1 LNPLK
6 SIRLI
11 AGREIAERLR
21 GRATWILTGITT
33 VVAVALIVG
42 PALFS
47 TPTKPKVV
55 GLVGPSAQTLAP
67 TLLAVAKASGVD
79 MTTVNVSDDATARSE
94 LTPKQ
99 PSGQRAGQGGGL
111 LSSFRGGSA
120 TLDVALRLDTG
131 SATIEFYQTVSPTL
145 AAVLRAVVEEV
156 HQRDVLTQA
165 GVSPSVVGAAQQP
178 EPISTVTLQPA
189 ASDAAGRS
197 IAALAAG
204 ILLYISVGIFGSAV
218 ASGVAQE
225 KTSRTAEVLLA
236 AVTPRELMTGKVIGI
251 GLVGFAQMAVT
262 IGAALLANA
271 VVQSSSVP
279 SEVWVLLP
287 AILLWF
293 VLGYTLYAF
302 GFAAAGAMV
311 ARQEEVQS
319 VSAPFTGFLVGGFL
333 LTYATIASPDAPW
346 VRVVSYFPPLMPVLM
361 PARLAVGQVAIWE
374 TPLAIVIML
383 ASIYGMARLAGN
395 IYATS
400 LVRGGPRLS
409 WTAALRLRQT

>member
-1 LNPLK
+1 MSHLK

-11 AGREIAERLR
+11 AGREIAQRLQ

-33 VVAVALIVG
+33 VLAVALIVG

-47 TPTKPKVV
+47 SPTKPYVV
-55 GLVGPSAQTLAP
+55 GLVGPSAQALGPALQAT
-67 TLLAVAKASGVD
+67 AKATGVD
-79 MTTVNVSDDATARSE
+79 MTTMNVADDSTARSE
-94 LTPKQ
+94 LTPAQ
-99 PSGQRAGQGGGL
+99 SPGRSSRLVGQL
-111 LSSFRGGSA
+111 LSSLRGGKA

-131 SATIEFYQTVSPTL
+131 SATVEFYQTVSPTL
-145 AAVLRAVVEEV
+145 AAILRAVVEQV
-156 HQRDVLTQA
+156 HQRDVLIQG
-165 GVSPSVVGAAQQP
+165 GVPASVAAAAQQP

-189 ASDAAGRS
+189 PSNVAGRS

-204 ILLYISVGIFGSAV
+204 ILLYVSVGLFGSAV

-236 AVTPRELMTGKVIGI
+236 AVTPSALMTGKVIGI

-262 IGAALLANA
+262 IGAALIANA
-271 VVQSSSVP
+271 VVQSSAVP

-293 VLGYTLYAF
+293 ALGYTLYAF
-302 GFAAAGAMV
+302 GYAAAGAMV

-319 VSAPFTGFLVGGFL
+319 VSAPFSVFLIGGYL
-333 LTYATIASPDAPW
+333 LTYASIASPDALW
-346 VRVVSYFPPLMPVLM
+346 VKIVSYLPPLMPVLM
-361 PARLAVGQVAIWE
+361 PARLALGHVAIWE
-374 TPLAIVIML
+374 MPLAVLIML
-383 ASIYGMARLAGN
+383 ASIYGMARLAGR

-409 WTAALRLRQT
+409 WIAALRLR

>member
-1 LNPLK
+1 M

-11 AGREIAERLR
+11 AGREISERLR

-33 VVAVALIVG
+33 VGAVALIVG
-42 PALFS
+42 PTLFNA
-47 TPTKPKVV
+47 PTKPYAV
-55 GLVGPSAQTLAP
+55 GLVGPSAQALAP
-67 TLLAVAKASGVD
+67 TLLAAAKASGVD
-79 MTTVNVSDDATARSE
+79 MTTVNVSDDTTARSE

-99 PSGQRAGQGGGL
+99 TSALGSGQAGGP
-111 LSSFRGGSA
+111 LSSLRGGSA

-156 HQRDVLTQA
+156 HQRDMLTQA
-165 GVSPSVVGAAQQP
+165 GLSPSVVGALQQP
-178 EPISTVTLQPA
+178 EPITTAILKTAP
-189 ASDAAGRS
+189 SDLAGRR

-204 ILLYISVGIFGSAV
+204 ILLFFTLGIFGNAV

-236 AVTPRELMTGKVIGI
+236 AVTPRDLMTGKVIGI
-251 GLVGFAQMAVT
+251 GLVGFAQLAVT

-271 VVQSSSVP
+271 IVQSSLVP

-293 VLGYTLYAF
+293 VLGYTLFAF
-302 GFAAAGAMV
+302 GYAAAGAMV

-319 VSAPFTGFLVGGFL
+319 VSVPFTVFLVGGYL
-333 LTYATIASPDAPW
+333 LMYATIASPDAPW
-346 VRVVSYFPPLMPVLM
+346 VRVLSFVPPLMPALM
-361 PARLAVGQVAIWE
+361 PARLALGQVAIWE
-374 TPLAIVIML
+374 MPVAILIML
-383 ASIYGMARLAGN
+383 ASIYGMARLAGR

-409 WTAALRLRQT
+409 WMSALRRR

>member
-1 LNPLK
+1 M

-11 AGREIAERLR
+11 AGREISERLQ

-33 VVAVALIVG
+33 VIAVALIAG
-42 PALFS
+42 SALFS
-47 TPTKPKVV
+47 SPTKPYAV
-55 GLVGPSAQTLAP
+55 GLVGPSAQALAP

-99 PSGQRAGQGGGL
+99 TSGQGGGPL
-111 LSSFRGGSA
+111 ASLRGGSA
-120 TLDVALRLDTG
+120 ALDVALRLDTG

-165 GVSPSVVGAAQQP
+165 GVSPSVVAAAQQP
-178 EPISTVTLQPA
+178 EPISTVTLKT
-189 ASDAAGRS
+189 ASSDLAGRR

-204 ILLYISVGIFGSAV
+204 ILLFFTLGIFGNAV

-236 AVTPRELMTGKVIGI
+236 AVTPRDLMTGKVVGI

-271 VVQSSSVP
+271 IVQSSLVP

-287 AILLWF
+287 VILLWF
-293 VLGYTLYAF
+293 VLGYTLFAF
-302 GFAAAGAMV
+302 GYAAAGAMV

-319 VSAPFTGFLVGGFL
+319 VSAPFTVFLVGGYL
-333 LTYATIASPDAPW
+333 LMYATIASPDAPW
-346 VRVVSYFPPLMPVLM
+346 VRVVSFIPPLMPALM
-361 PARLAVGQVAIWE
+361 PARLALGQVAIWE
-374 TPLAIVIML
+374 MPVAVLIML
-383 ASIYGMARLAGN
+383 ASIYGMARLAGR

-409 WTAALRLRQT
+409 WTDALRTR

>member
-1 LNPLK
+1 LNPLT

-11 AGREIAERLR
+11 AGREISERLR

-33 VVAVALIVG
+33 VAAVALIVL
-42 PALFS
+42 PTLFS
-47 TPTKPKVV
+47 TPTKPYAV
-55 GLVGPSAQTLAP
+55 GLVGPSAQALAP
-67 TLLAVAKASGVD
+67 TLVAAAKASGVG

-99 PSGQRAGQGGGL
+99 GSSQGGGL
-111 LSSFRGGSA
+111 LSSLRGGGA
-120 TLDVALRLDTG
+120 TLDAALRLDSG

-156 HQRDVLTQA
+156 HQRDVLIQA

-178 EPISTVTLQPA
+178 EPITTLTIKPA
-189 ASDAAGRS
+189 SSDLAGRR

-204 ILLYISVGIFGSAV
+204 ILLFFTLGIFGTAV

-236 AVTPRELMTGKVIGI
+236 AVTPRDLMTGKVVGI

-271 VVQSSSVP
+271 VVQSSLVP

-287 AILLWF
+287 VILLWF
-293 VLGYTLYAF
+293 VLGYTLFAF
-302 GFAAAGAMV
+302 GYAAAGAMV

-319 VSAPFTGFLVGGFL
+319 VSAPFTVFLVGGYL
-333 LTYATIASPDAPW
+333 LMYATIASPDAPW
-346 VRVVSYFPPLMPVLM
+346 VRVVSFIPPLMPALM
-361 PARLAVGQVAIWE
+361 PARFALGQVAIWE
-374 TPLAIVIML
+374 MPLAVLIML
-383 ASIYGMARLAGN
+383 ASIYGMARLAGR

-409 WTAALRLRQT
+409 WTAALRIR

>member
-11 AGREIAERLR
+11 AGREISERLG

-33 VVAVALIVG
+33 VGAVALIVG
-42 PALFS
+42 PTLFS
-47 TPTKPKVV
+47 MSTKPYAV
-55 GLVGPSAQTLAP
+55 GLVGPSAQALAP
-67 TLLAVAKASGVD
+67 ALLAAAKASGVD
-79 MTTVNVSDDATARSE
+79 MTTVNVSDDATSRSE

-99 PSGQRAGQGGGL
+99 TSGQGGGL
-111 LSSFRGGSA
+111 LSSLRGGSA

-131 SATIEFYQTVSPTL
+131 SATIEFYQTVSPIL

-178 EPISTVTLQPA
+178 EPISTVTLKPA
-189 ASDAAGRS
+189 SSDIAGRR

-204 ILLYISVGIFGSAV
+204 ILLFFSVGIFCNAV

-271 VVQSSSVP
+271 VVQSSLVP

-302 GFAAAGAMV
+302 GYAAAGAMV

-319 VSAPFTGFLVGGFL
+319 VSAPFTVFLVGGYL
-333 LTYATIASPDAPW
+333 LMYATIASPDAPW
-346 VRVVSYFPPLMPVLM
+346 VRVVSYIPPLMPVLM
-361 PARLAVGQVAIWE
+361 PARLALGQVAIWE
-374 TPLAIVIML
+374 MPLAILIML
-383 ASIYGMARLAGN
+383 ASIYGMARLAGR
-395 IYATS
+395 IYASS
-400 LVRGGPRLS
+400 LVRGGSRVS
-409 WTAALRLRQT
+409 WTAALRVR

>member
-1 LNPLK
+1 MSHLK

-11 AGREIAERLR
+11 AGREIAQRLQ

-33 VVAVALIVG
+33 VLAVALIVG

-47 TPTKPKVV
+47 SLTKPYVV
-55 GLVGPSAQTLAP
+55 GLVGPSAQALGPALQAT
-67 TLLAVAKASGVD
+67 AKATGVD
-79 MTTVNVSDDATARSE
+79 MTTMNVADDSTARSE
-94 LTPKQ
+94 LTPAQ
-99 PSGQRAGQGGGL
+99 SPGRSSRLVGQL
-111 LSSFRGGSA
+111 LSSLRGGKA

-131 SATIEFYQTVSPTL
+131 SATVEFYQTVSPTL
-145 AAVLRAVVEEV
+145 AAILRAVVEQV
-156 HQRDVLTQA
+156 HQRDVLIQG
-165 GVSPSVVGAAQQP
+165 GVPASVAAAAQQP

-189 ASDAAGRS
+189 PSNVAGRS

-204 ILLYISVGIFGSAV
+204 ILLYVSVGLFGSAV

-236 AVTPRELMTGKVIGI
+236 AVTPSALMTGKVIGI

-262 IGAALLANA
+262 IGAALIANA
-271 VVQSSSVP
+271 VVQSSAVP

-293 VLGYTLYAF
+293 ALGYTLYAF
-302 GFAAAGAMV
+302 GYAAAGAMV

-319 VSAPFTGFLVGGFL
+319 VSAPFSVFLVGGYL
-333 LTYATIASPDAPW
+333 LTYASIASPDALW
-346 VRVVSYFPPLMPVLM
+346 VKIVSYLPPLMPVLM
-361 PARLAVGQVAIWE
+361 PARLALGHVAIWE
-374 TPLAIVIML
+374 MPLAVLIML
-383 ASIYGMARLAGN
+383 ASIYGMARLAGR

-409 WTAALRLRQT
+409 WIAALRLR

>member
-1 LNPLK
+1 MSSLT

-33 VVAVALIVG
+33 VIAVALIVG

-47 TPTKPKVV
+47 SPTKPYVV
-55 GLVGPSAQTLAP
+55 GLVGASAQALAP
-67 TLLAVAKASGVD
+67 ALQATAKASGVD
-79 MTTVNVSDDATARSE
+79 LTTMTVADDATARSE
-94 LTPKQ
+94 LTPAQ
-99 PSGQRAGQGGGL
+99 PSGQRSRQLGQL
-111 LSSFRGGSA
+111 FSSLRGRTA

-131 SATIEFYQTVSPTL
+131 SATVEFYQTVSPTL
-145 AAVLRAVVEEV
+145 AALLRAVVEQV
-156 HQRDVLTQA
+156 HQRDVLIQA
-165 GVSPSVVGAAQQP
+165 GVPASVVAAAQQP

-189 ASDAAGRS
+189 PSDVAGRS

-204 ILLYISVGIFGSAV
+204 ILLYVSVGVFGSAV

-236 AVTPRELMTGKVIGI
+236 AVTPSELMTGKVIGI

-262 IGAALLANA
+262 IGAALIANA
-271 VVQSSSVP
+271 MVQSSSVP

-293 VLGYTLYAF
+293 ALGYTLYAF
-302 GFAAAGAMV
+302 GYAAAGAMV

-319 VSAPFTGFLVGGFL
+319 VSAPFAVFLIGGFL
-333 LTYATIASPDAPW
+333 LTYALIATPDALW
-346 VRVVSYFPPLMPVLM
+346 VKIVSYIPPLMPVMM
-361 PARLAVGQVAIWE
+361 PARLALGHVAIWE
-374 TPLAIVIML
+374 MPLAILIML
-383 ASIYGMARLAGN
+383 ASIYGMARLAGR

-400 LVRGGPRLS
+400 LVRGGPRLG
-409 WTAALRLRQT
+409 WMAALRLR

>member
-1 LNPLK
+1 LNSLK

-11 AGREIAERLR
+11 AGREISERLR
-21 GRATWILTGITT
+21 GRATWIGTGITT
-33 VVAVALIVG
+33 VGAVALIVA
-42 PALFS
+42 PTLFS
-47 TPTKPKVV
+47 MPTKPYAV
-55 GLVGPSAQTLAP
+55 GLVGPAAQALAP
-67 TLLAVAKASGVD
+67 TLVAAAKASGVD

-99 PSGQRAGQGGGL
+99 TSGQGGGL
-111 LSSFRGGSA
+111 LASLRGGSA

-165 GVSPSVVGAAQQP
+165 GVAPSVVGAAQQP
-178 EPISTVTLQPA
+178 EQISTVTIKPA
-189 ASDAAGRS
+189 SSDLAGRR

-204 ILLYISVGIFGSAV
+204 ILLFFSVGVFCNAV

-236 AVTPRELMTGKVIGI
+236 AVTPRDLMTGKVVGI

-262 IGAALLANA
+262 IGAALIANA
-271 VVQSSSVP
+271 VVQSSLVP
-279 SEVWVLLP
+279 SEVWILLP

-293 VLGYTLYAF
+293 VLGYTLFAF
-302 GFAAAGAMV
+302 GYAAAGAMV

-319 VSAPFTGFLVGGFL
+319 VSAPFTVFLVGGYL
-333 LTYATIASPDAPW
+333 LMYATIASPDAPW
-346 VRVVSYFPPLMPVLM
+346 VRVLSFVPPLMPALM
-361 PARLAVGQVAIWE
+361 PARLALGQVAIWE
-374 TPLAIVIML
+374 MPVAILIML
-383 ASIYGMARLAGN
+383 ASIYGMARLAGR

-409 WTAALRLRQT
+409 WTAVLRTR

>member
-1 LNPLK
+1 LNSLK

-11 AGREIAERLR
+11 AGREISERLR

-33 VVAVALIVG
+33 VGAVALIVG
-42 PALFS
+42 PTLFS
-47 TPTKPKVV
+47 MPTKPYGV
-55 GLVGPSAQTLAP
+55 GLVGPSAQALAP
-67 TLLAVAKASGVD
+67 TLVAAAKASGVD

-99 PSGQRAGQGGGL
+99 TSGQGGGL
-111 LSSFRGGSA
+111 LSSLRGGSA
-120 TLDVALRLDTG
+120 TLDVVLRLDTG

-165 GVSPSVVGAAQQP
+165 GVSPSVLGAAQQP
-178 EPISTVTLQPA
+178 EPISTVTLKPA
-189 ASDAAGRS
+189 SSDIAGRR

-204 ILLYISVGIFGSAV
+204 ILLFFSVGIFCNAV

-236 AVTPRELMTGKVIGI
+236 AVTPRDLMTGKVIGI

-271 VVQSSSVP
+271 VVQSSLVP

-293 VLGYTLYAF
+293 VLGYMLYAF
-302 GFAAAGAMV
+302 GYAAAGAMV

-319 VSAPFTGFLVGGFL
+319 VGAPFTVFLVGGYL
-333 LTYATIASPDAPW
+333 LMYATIASPDAPW
-346 VRVVSYFPPLMPVLM
+346 VRVVSFIPPLMPALM
-361 PARLAVGQVAIWE
+361 PARLALGQVAIWE
-374 TPLAIVIML
+374 TPLAILIML
-383 ASIYGMARLAGN
+383 ASIYGMARLAGR

-409 WTAALRLRQT
+409 WIAALRPR

>member
-1 LNPLK
+1 LNSLK

-11 AGREIAERLR
+11 AGREISERLR
-21 GRATWILTGITT
+21 GRATWIGTGITT
-33 VVAVALIVG
+33 VGAVALIVA
-42 PALFS
+42 PTFFS
-47 TPTKPKVV
+47 MPTRPYAV
-55 GLVGPSAQTLAP
+55 GLVGPAAQALAP
-67 TLLAVAKASGVD
+67 TLVAAAKASGVD

-99 PSGQRAGQGGGL
+99 TSGQGGGL
-111 LSSFRGGSA
+111 LASLRGGSA

-165 GVSPSVVGAAQQP
+165 GVAPSVVGAAQQP
-178 EPISTVTLQPA
+178 EQISTVTIKPA
-189 ASDAAGRS
+189 SSDLAGRR

-204 ILLYISVGIFGSAV
+204 ILLFFSVGVFCNAV

-236 AVTPRELMTGKVIGI
+236 AVTPRDLMTGKVVGI

-271 VVQSSSVP
+271 VVQSSLVP
-279 SEVWVLLP
+279 SEVWILLP

-293 VLGYTLYAF
+293 VLGYTLFAF
-302 GFAAAGAMV
+302 GYAAAGAMV

-319 VSAPFTGFLVGGFL
+319 VSAPFTVFLVGGYL
-333 LTYATIASPDAPW
+333 LMYATIASPDAPW
-346 VRVVSYFPPLMPVLM
+346 VRVLSFVPPLMPALM
-361 PARLAVGQVAIWE
+361 PARLALGQVAIWE
-374 TPLAIVIML
+374 MPVAILIML
-383 ASIYGMARLAGN
+383 ASIYGMARLAGR

-409 WTAALRLRQT
+409 WTAVLRTR

>member
-1 LNPLK
+1 MNSLK

-11 AGREIAERLR
+11 AGREISERLR

-33 VVAVALIVG
+33 VGAVALIVG
-42 PALFS
+42 PTLFS
-47 TPTKPKVV
+47 MPTKPYGV
-55 GLVGPSAQTLAP
+55 GLVGPSAQALAP
-67 TLLAVAKASGVD
+67 TLVAAAKASGVD

-99 PSGQRAGQGGGL
+99 TSGQGGGL
-111 LSSFRGGSA
+111 LSSLRGGSA
-120 TLDVALRLDTG
+120 TLDVVLRLDTG

-165 GVSPSVVGAAQQP
+165 GVSPSVLGAAQQP
-178 EPISTVTLQPA
+178 EPISTVTLKPA
-189 ASDAAGRS
+189 SSDIAGRR

-204 ILLYISVGIFGSAV
+204 ILLFFSVGIFCNAV

-236 AVTPRELMTGKVIGI
+236 AVTPRDLMTGKVIGI

-271 VVQSSSVP
+271 VVQSSLVP

-293 VLGYTLYAF
+293 VLGYMLYAF
-302 GFAAAGAMV
+302 GYAAAGAMV

-319 VSAPFTGFLVGGFL
+319 VGAPFTVFLVGGYL
-333 LTYATIASPDAPW
+333 LMYATIASPDAPW
-346 VRVVSYFPPLMPVLM
+346 VRVVSFIPPLMPALM
-361 PARLAVGQVAIWE
+361 PARLALGQVAIWE
-374 TPLAIVIML
+374 TPLAILIML
-383 ASIYGMARLAGN
+383 ASIYGMARLAGR

-409 WTAALRLRQT
+409 WIAALRPR

>member
-1 LNPLK
+1 LSHLN

-11 AGREIAERLR
+11 AGREIAERLK
-21 GRATWILTGITT
+21 GRATWIMTGITT
-33 VVAVALIVG
+33 VLAEALIVG

-47 TPTKPKVV
+47 SPTKPYVV
-55 GLVGPSAQTLAP
+55 GLIGPSAQALGPALQAT
-67 TLLAVAKASGVD
+67 AKATGVD
-79 MTTVNVSDDATARSE
+79 MTTMNVADDSTARSE
-94 LTPKQ
+94 LTPAQ
-99 PSGQRAGQGGGL
+99 SSGRSSGQLGQL
-111 LSSFRGGSA
+111 LSSLRGGKA

-131 SATIEFYQTVSPTL
+131 SATVEFYQTVSPTL
-145 AAVLRAVVEEV
+145 AAILRAVVQQV
-156 HQRDVLTQA
+156 HQRDVLIQG
-165 GVSPSVVGAAQQP
+165 GVPASVAAAAQQP

-189 ASDAAGRS
+189 PSGVAGRS

-204 ILLYISVGIFGSAV
+204 ILLYVSVGLFGSAV

-225 KTSRTAEVLLA
+225 KTTRTAEVLLA
-236 AVTPRELMTGKVIGI
+236 AVTPSDLMTGKVVGI

-262 IGAALLANA
+262 IGAALIANA

-302 GFAAAGAMV
+302 GYAAAGAMV

-319 VSAPFTGFLVGGFL
+319 VSAPFSVFLVGGYL
-333 LTYATIASPDAPW
+333 LTYASIASPDALW
-346 VRVVSYFPPLMPVLM
+346 VKIVSYIPPLMPVLM
-361 PARLAVGQVAIWE
+361 PARLALGHVAIWE
-374 TPLAIVIML
+374 MPLAVLIML
-383 ASIYGMARLAGN
+383 ASIYGMARFAGR

-409 WTAALRLRQT
+409 WIAALRLR

>member
-1 LNPLK
+1 LNPLQ

-11 AGREIAERLR
+11 AGREISERLG

-47 TPTKPKVV
+47 APTKPYAV
-55 GLVGPSAQTLAP
+55 GLVGSSAQALAP
-67 TLLAVAKASGVD
+67 TLVAAAKASGVD
-79 MTTVNVSDDATARSE
+79 MTTVNVSDDATASSE

-99 PSGQRAGQGGGL
+99 TSGQGGGL
-111 LSSFRGGSA
+111 LSSLRGGGA

-156 HQRDVLTQA
+156 HQRDVLTEA
-165 GVSPSVVGAAQQP
+165 GVSPSVVGASQQP
-178 EPISTVTLQPA
+178 EPISTVTLKSAP
-189 ASDAAGRS
+189 SDLAGRR

-204 ILLYISVGIFGSAV
+204 ILLFFSVGIFCNAV

-236 AVTPRELMTGKVIGI
+236 AVTPSDLMTGKVIGI

-271 VVQSSSVP
+271 IVQSSLVP

-293 VLGYTLYAF
+293 VLGYTLFAF
-302 GFAAAGAMV
+302 GYAAAGAMV

-319 VSAPFTGFLVGGFL
+319 VGMPFTVFLVGGYL
-333 LTYATIASPDAPW
+333 LMYATIASPDAPW
-346 VRVVSYFPPLMPVLM
+346 VRVVSFIPPLMPALM
-361 PARLAVGQVAIWE
+361 PARLALGQVAIWE
-374 TPLAIVIML
+374 MPLAVLIML
-383 ASIYGMARLAGN
+383 ASIYGMARLAGR

-409 WTAALRLRQT
+409 WTAALRTR